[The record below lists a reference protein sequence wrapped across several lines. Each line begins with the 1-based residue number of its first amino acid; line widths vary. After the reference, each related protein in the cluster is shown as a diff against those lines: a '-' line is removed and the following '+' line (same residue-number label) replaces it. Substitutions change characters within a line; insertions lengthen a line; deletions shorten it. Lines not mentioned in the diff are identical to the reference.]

1 MRENRVKA
9 QMKQGKLALGAYVG
23 IADPAVVEV
32 IGLAGFDAAFIDME
46 HTSFDLGV
54 VEGMIRACDVSGITS
69 LVRVP
74 DNNAK
79 TILRVLD
86 AGAQGIQVPHIA
98 DVKDAVAVVKAVR
111 YAPMGERGM
120 AGSTRAARYGAVS
133 LREHMA
139 TSNAE
144 VLLSLMV
151 EDKQALDQLAEIASV
166 PGVDLIAIGP
176 HDLSAALGVTD
187 PRDPLLK
194 STIEGIAAI
203 LRKVGKARMAFPLSI
218 AAYPLTASQLQSM
231 GVAYTNC
238 YPGDLGRLLQ
248 SYAEQVRQVQ
258 AELG

>member
-1 MRENRVKA
+1 MHQNRVKA
-9 QMKQGKLALGAYVG
+9 KMKQGKLAVGAHVSL
-23 IADPAVVEV
+23 ADPAVVEI

-46 HTSFDLGV
+46 HTSLDHGV
-54 VEGMIRACDVSGITS
+54 VEEMIRACDLTGITS
-69 LVRVP
+69 IVRVP
-74 DNNAK
+74 DNNPK
-79 TILRVLD
+79 TMLRVLD

-98 DVKDAVAVVKAVR
+98 DVDDAVAAVKAVR

-120 AGSTRAARYGAVS
+120 AGSTRAARYGAVP
-133 LREHMA
+133 LGEHMA

-144 VLLSLMV
+144 ILLSLMV
-151 EDKQALDQLAEIASV
+151 EDKPALGQLAEIASI

-194 STIEGIAAI
+194 STIEGIATT
-203 LRKVGKARMAFPLSI
+203 LRTVGKARMAIPLGI
-218 AAYPLTASQLQSM
+218 AAYPLTASQLQAM

-238 YPGDLGRLLQ
+238 FPGDLGRLLR
-248 SYAEQVRQVQ
+248 SYTEQVRQVR

>member
-9 QMKQGKLALGAYVG
+9 KMRQGKLALGTYVG
-23 IADPAVVEV
+23 IADPAVAEV

-54 VEGMIRACDVSGITS
+54 IEAMIRACDVSGITS

-86 AGAQGIQVPHIA
+86 AGVQGIQVPHIA
-98 DVKDAVAVVKAVR
+98 DVKDAAAAVQAVR
-111 YAPMGERGM
+111 YAPMGVRGM
-120 AGSTRAARYGAVS
+120 AGSTRAARYGAVPLS
-133 LREHMA
+133 QHMA

-151 EDKQALDQLAEIASV
+151 EDTHALSQLAEIASI

-194 STIEGIAAI
+194 STIEGIAAT
-203 LRKVGKARMAFPLSI
+203 LRKVGKAKMAFPLGI
-218 AAYPLTASQLQSM
+218 AAYPLTASQLREM

-248 SYAEQVRQVQ
+248 SYREQVKQVQ

>member
-9 QMKQGKLALGAYVG
+9 RIRQGKLALGTYVA

-32 IGLAGFDAAFIDME
+32 IGLAGYDAAFLDME
-46 HTSFDLGV
+46 HTSFDLGMI
-54 VEGMIRACDVSGITS
+54 EGMIRACDFADIASI
-69 LVRVP
+69 VRVP
-74 DNNAK
+74 ENNPK

-86 AGAQGIQVPHIA
+86 AGAQGIQIPHVA
-98 DVKDAVAVVKAVR
+98 DVNDAMAAVKAVR
-111 YAPMGERGM
+111 YAPLGERGM
-120 AGSTRAARYGAVS
+120 AGSTRAARYGAVP
-133 LREHMA
+133 LTEHMA

-144 VLLSLMV
+144 ILLALMV
-151 EDKQALDQLAEIASV
+151 EDKRALNQLAEIASV

-176 HDLSAALGVTD
+176 GDLSAALGVTD

-194 STIEGIAAI
+194 RTIEGIAAT
-203 LRKVGKARMAFPLSI
+203 LRKTGKARMAFPLGL
-218 AAYPLTASQLQSM
+218 AAYPLTASQLQEL

-248 SYAEQVRQVQ
+248 SYRDQVGQVQ